1 MSEPVL
7 VVHGVANHDP
17 EQFKRTVAALQARVG
32 ERFKL
37 IEVFWGDLGG
47 VSNGL
52 KDSLPVIFPRIDV
65 TRGGEE
71 GEAFFELVQA
81 QRDALMGTEVTR
93 AEETAVIDALY
104 RSTLQAGGVAQA
116 GAQDT
121 RGGDDDL
128 REALAEQVPA
138 TRYLKQLHDPQLQ
151 QAVGELLAEYLRA
164 QPVGDTFGVAPG
176 EIVTRGW
183 VDDTK
188 RALKGFIG
196 KVDDLIGRV
205 TSNLAGSANQWVR
218 GALADPI
225 ALTLGDIVAYHQR
238 RGDIHRRLFEAL
250 DAQAPGYGTAE
261 RPIAVMAHSLGGLVT
276 FDAALGSD
284 VLVDDV
290 PRRLHIKRWI
300 TFGSQPAFFHVLA
313 PRNGIP
319 PYTPGQLVALPSSI
333 GPWTNLWHPL
343 DLLAFSASS
352 VFRLADGSVPLDTR
366 VDSSA
371 SDIVQS
377 KGWLHSAYWESPKL
391 RDALLAGAAG

>member
-17 EQFKRTVAALQARVG
+17 EQFKRTVATLQERVG
-32 ERFKL
+32 DRFRL

-47 VSNGL
+47 ISSGL
-52 KDSLPVIFPRIDV
+52 RDSLPVLFPRIDT
-65 TRGGEE
+65 TRGASE
-71 GEAFFELVQA
+71 GEAFFGLVQA
-81 QRDALMGTEVTR
+81 QREALMGVELTR
-93 AEETAVIDALY
+93 ADEEAVVDALY
-104 RSTLQAGGVAQA
+104 RSTLHAGGVAEA
-116 GAQDT
+116 SVQDT

-128 REALAEQVPA
+128 REALSEQLPA
-138 TRYLKQLHDPQLQ
+138 TRFLKTLHDPQLQ

-164 QPVGDTFGVAPG
+164 QPAGDTLGVAPG

-183 VDDTK
+183 VGDTK

-196 KVDDLIGRV
+196 KIDDFIGLV

-238 RGDIHRRLFEAL
+238 RGEIHRRLFEAL
-250 DAQAPGYGTAE
+250 DAHAPGFGTSQQ
-261 RPIAVMAHSLGGLVT
+261 PITVMAHSLGGLAT

-284 VLVDDV
+284 VLVDGV
-290 PRRLHIKRWI
+290 PRQLHVKRWI

-313 PRNGIP
+313 PRHGIV
-319 PYTPGQLVALPSSI
+319 PYAPGKLVSLPASI

-343 DLLAFSASS
+343 DVLAFAASS
-352 VFRLADGSVPLDTR
+352 VFRLADGSEPLDVR

-371 SDIVQS
+371 SEIVDS
-377 KGWLHSAYWESPKL
+377 KGWMHSAYWESPRL
-391 RDALLAGAAG
+391 QEALSAGAGA